1 MLLST
6 QIYII
11 HGNQWLMLL
20 RNKKKKDVNHNKWI
34 AVGGKKEPGETI
46 EECAVR
52 EAFEETGLH
61 CELLEYQGLVHFEY
75 QDNEPEDIY
84 VYTCSQYHG
93 SLHETDEGTL
103 RWIDENELMNL
114 ELWEGDRIFL
124 KKMLDQT
131 GEPFEI
137 TLQYDGQGTL
147 LNVREERD
155 N

>member
-11 HGNQWLMLL
+11 RQNQWLMLL

-52 EAFEETGLH
+52 EVFEETGLH
-61 CELLEYQGLVHFEY
+61 CEQLEYQGLVHFEY

-84 VYTCSQYHG
+84 VYTCSHYHG

-124 KKMLDQT
+124 KKMLDHT

>member
-11 HGNQWLMLL
+11 RQKQWLMLL
-20 RNKKKKDVNHNKWI
+20 RNKKKKDVNRNKWI

-61 CELLEYQGLVHFEY
+61 CEQLEYQGLVHFEY

>member
-11 HGNQWLMLL
+11 RQKQWLMLL
-20 RNKKKKDVNHNKWI
+20 RNKKKKDVNRNKWI
-34 AVGGKKEPGETI
+34 AVGGKKEPRETI

-61 CELLEYQGLVHFEY
+61 CEQLEYQGLVHFEY

>member
-46 EECAVR
+46 EQCAVR
-52 EAFEETGLH
+52 EAFEETGLQ
-61 CELLEYQGLVHFEY
+61 CEQLEYQGLVHFEY

-93 SLHETDEGTL
+93 TLHETDEGTL

-124 KKMLDQT
+124 KKMLDHT
-131 GEPFEI
+131 GESFEI

>member
-1 MLLST
+1 
-6 QIYII
+6 
-11 HGNQWLMLL
+11 MLL

-52 EAFEETGLH
+52 EAFEETGLQ
-61 CELLEYQGLVHFEY
+61 CEKLEYQGLVHFEY

-84 VYTCSQYHG
+84 VYTCSRYHG

-103 RWIDENELMNL
+103 RWIDENELMIL

>member
-1 MLLST
+1 
-6 QIYII
+6 
-11 HGNQWLMLL
+11 MLL

-52 EAFEETGLH
+52 EVFEETGLH
-61 CELLEYQGLVHFEY
+61 CEQLEYQGLVHFEY

-84 VYTCSQYHG
+84 VYTCSHYHG

-124 KKMLDQT
+124 KKMLDHT